1 MIKGRDWMIGTDR
14 KRDQLFLLLFGMLA
28 VYFLV
33 YAFTG
38 CWPWSENPYNSYALQ
53 AQSWLLGRMDLGR
66 NYSHLELAEYGGK
79 YYVSFPPV
87 PSLFLLPFVI
97 FRIPDN
103 IAALIV
109 SLLNG
114 YFAWKLARRES
125 ETLFWSAFFLL
136 GGNLILISVNAWVWY
151 FAQNLCVLL
160 SLAACYYALSKKGVQ
175 SLLFWALS
183 VGCRP
188 FQILYLPILLYFL
201 YRRQPDRRLHLEWW
215 LAPAL
220 IAMLMALYNYAR
232 FGSILE
238 FGHNYLPEFLEA
250 EHGQFSLHY
259 IPDNWETLFRLPQ
272 INPDGTLSFPIFNGF
287 AVWLASPIVL
297 ACLWYAVRELLNSR
311 SYGMIS
317 LFFAVFLLHLL
328 LLTAHKTMGGFQFG
342 HRYTIDLL
350 PYAYTLLLLTKK
362 KLSAKFWMPAFLF
375 GFGLNLVGTIGLYC
389 GWI

>member
-1 MIKGRDWMIGTDR
+1 MRHTDQ

-38 CWPWSENPYNSYALQ
+38 CWPWSENPYNSYVLQ
-53 AQSWLLGRMDLGR
+53 TRSWLFGRMDLGQ

-87 PSLFLLPFVI
+87 PSVVLLPFVI
-97 FRIPDN
+97 LRIPDN
-103 IAALIV
+103 FAALLV

-114 YFAWKLARRES
+114 FFAWRLYRRES
-125 ETLFWSAFFLL
+125 ETLFWSAFLLL
-136 GGNLILISVNAWVWY
+136 GGNLIFISVNAWVWF
-151 FAQNLCVLL
+151 FAQNLCVLF
-160 SLAACYYALSKKGVQ
+160 SLAACDFALRRNGTL

-188 FQILYLPILLYFL
+188 FQILYLPVLLYLL
-201 YRRQPDRRLHLEWW
+201 YRRTPDRKIRWEWW
-215 LAPAL
+215 IAPVL
-220 IAMLMALYNYAR
+220 IAAAMALYNYAR
-232 FGSILE
+232 FGSFLE
-238 FGHNYLPEFLEA
+238 FGHNYLPEFTESRY
-250 EHGQFSLHY
+250 GQFSLHY
-259 IPDNWETLFRLPQ
+259 IPDNFRTLFRLPQ

-297 ACLWYAVRELLNSR
+297 ACLWYAVREVLNGGN
-311 SYGMIS
+311 YKMVF
-317 LFFAVFLLHLL
+317 LFFGTFLAHLL
-328 LLTAHKTMGGFQFG
+328 CLTAHKTMGGFQFG

-362 KLSAKFWMPAFLF
+362 KVSAKYWTPAFLF
-375 GFGLNLVGTIGLYC
+375 GFGLNLIGTVGLYC
-389 GWI
+389 KWI